1 MQNKINDTQVL
12 MIVGMHRSGTSCLTG
27 SLQQDNLYLGEVH
40 EKNPFNLKGNRE
52 NQGIVDLNDAVLLAN
67 DSSWDNP
74 PTAPIVWNDNQR
86 NRREELIA
94 TMSVA
99 ASEHQSKYWGF
110 KDPRSLLTLPFW
122 QEGIIDLNFVGT
134 FRHPLSV
141 AKSLMRRSQ
150 MPVEEAII
158 LWRKYNIAL
167 LELWKKE
174 KFPILC
180 FDVSNEK
187 YLDDLSIVYEA
198 LGFELT
204 DSSPSFFN
212 ADLRKNNQHMIDC
225 KLPQEVTAI
234 YDELSEI
241 YNSQF
246 N

>member
-1 MQNKINDTQVL
+1 MQNEIKDTQVL

-40 EKNPFNLKGNRE
+40 EKNPHNLKGNRE
-52 NQGIVDLNDAVLLAN
+52 NQSIVDLNDAVLRAN

-74 PTAPIVWNDNQR
+74 PTGPIVWDDNQR
-86 NRREELIA
+86 KIREALIA
-94 TMSVA
+94 TISVA
-99 ASEHQSKYWGF
+99 ASHHQSKYWGF
-110 KDPRSLLTLPFW
+110 KDPRSLLTLAFW
-122 QEGIIDLNFVGT
+122 QEGIEDLNFVGT

-150 MPVEEAII
+150 MPVEEAVM

-174 KFPILC
+174 KFPMLC

-187 YLDDLSIVYEA
+187 YIDDLTIVYET
-198 LGFELT
+198 LGFDLT
-204 DSSPSFFN
+204 DSSSSFFS
-212 ADLRKNNQHMIDC
+212 ADLRINNQHMVDFE
-225 KLPQEVTAI
+225 LPLEVIAL
-234 YDELSEI
+234 YDELIEA